1 MELTR
6 RNLLV
11 YGLILGVWLLV
22 VGWQLEE
29 HIRVREAARSDLRGR
44 SKDIANTLSAI
55 IRGMR
60 FRDVIPEDRIKPVLN
75 EMVNGRTNELVKSSE
90 LLYIALLNAANETVV
105 WAGKPFDVHNE
116 AMQYGER
123 WGTRTVTIVNP
134 VDLGAVTTN
143 GTSIAPSFTNSMR
156 DGRGPPRREPRPG
169 EPPPEGNPS
178 SGIETNAH
186 EAGTNMAG
194 PPPERETRRRDGE
207 GDRKSTRL
215 NSRHRT

>member
-22 VGWQLEE
+22 VGWQLEK

-75 EMVNGRTNELVKSSE
+75 EMVNGRTNELVKTG
-90 LLYIALLNAANETVV
+90 LMVRPL
-105 WAGKPFDVHNE
+105 
-116 AMQYGER
+116 
-123 WGTRTVTIVNP
+123 TI
-134 VDLGAVTTN
+134 
-143 GTSIAPSFTNSMR
+143 SF
-156 DGRGPPRREPRPG
+156 
-169 EPPPEGNPS
+169 
-178 SGIETNAH
+178 
-186 EAGTNMAG
+186 
-194 PPPERETRRRDGE
+194 
-207 GDRKSTRL
+207 
-215 NSRHRT
+215 